1 MLHISSNAQ
10 IDQTRLTQSQFSSDT
25 MASQSQSIFFQRYF
39 SINLILIVELQIA
52 VAGVV
57 CCYIMV
63 SCAFVRAYS
72 LNRHFI
78 DGINK
83 YFIDATFRKMQYLA
97 LA

>member
-25 MASQSQSIFFQRYF
+25 MASQSQSIFFSKIPF

-97 LA
+97 